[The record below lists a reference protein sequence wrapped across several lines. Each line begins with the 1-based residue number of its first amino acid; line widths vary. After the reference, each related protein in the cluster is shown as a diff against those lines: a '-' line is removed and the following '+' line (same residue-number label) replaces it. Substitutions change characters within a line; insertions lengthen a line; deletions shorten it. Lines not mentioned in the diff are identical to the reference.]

1 VTANEPQFKCQF
13 CDTGFTCEDCRAR
26 SENDLHVRVI
36 PFSAPTYPPN
46 GTAIRLMWAQE
57 RYSLYPADWWKKT
70 KSSDST
76 VTFGTIR
83 ALRSA
88 ASHLWTLDLLQHYS
102 DQLTFGFRNRPQ
114 MVTACSPTDQIAY
127 TYFTEGLRRRIRDH
141 PVPSTVLTGA
151 HMRWLNQHYD
161 QLFRSATSRAL
172 RAHFSRAGITHLAS
186 YLGWLRSVETLG
198 SRGRTPRWYDR

>member
-1 VTANEPQFKCQF
+1 
-13 CDTGFTCEDCRAR
+13 
-26 SENDLHVRVI
+26 
-36 PFSAPTYPPN
+36 
-46 GTAIRLMWAQE
+46 MWAQE
-57 RYSLYPADWWKKT
+57 RYSFYPADWWKKT

-102 DQLTFGFRNRPQ
+102 DQLTFGLRNRPQ
-114 MVTACSPTDQIAY
+114 MVTTCSPTDQIAY
-127 TYFTEGLRRRIRDH
+127 AYFTEGLRRRIGDH

-161 QLFRSATSRAL
+161 QLFRSATSRAQ

-186 YLGWLRSVETLG
+186 YLGWLRSVETFGLMWHDSSVVRPVDG
-198 SRGRTPRWYDR
+198 PTVGLPPGFGVCQFKLTQQTNSSQAAQADVVIA